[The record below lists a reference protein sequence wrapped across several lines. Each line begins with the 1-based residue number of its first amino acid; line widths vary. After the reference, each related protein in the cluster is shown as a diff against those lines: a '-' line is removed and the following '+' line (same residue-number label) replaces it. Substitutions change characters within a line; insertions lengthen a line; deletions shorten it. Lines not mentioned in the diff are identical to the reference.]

1 MRKLVV
7 SEWVTLDGVLDADS
21 MDVWFNPYHSEE
33 RAAYITKTVHGADAL
48 LLGRVTY
55 EMLASYWPYQK
66 NDDNGPAS
74 KLNSVP
80 KYVVSSTLKKA
91 EWKNSTIINESIVE
105 EIAKLKQQPGKE
117 IQIEGSPTLVQSL
130 SQLALLMSISSS
142 SIPLSWGA
150 ESAFSKRGW
159 IRPG

>member
-1 MRKLVV
+1 MQVNSGLTRRGTSMRKVIAAV
-7 SEWVTLDGVLDADS
+7 WITLDGVLDADS
-21 MDVWFNPYHSEE
+21 MDVWFNAYHSEE

-55 EMLASYWPYQK
+55 EMLASYWPSQK

-105 EIAKLKQQPGKE
+105 EIAQLNQQPAKE
-117 IQIEGSPTLVQSL
+117 IQIQASPTLLQSL
-130 SQLALLMSISSS
+130 IPPALIYQ
-142 SIPLSWGA
+142 
-150 ESAFSKRGW
+150 SKFLVHP
-159 IRPG
+159 I